1 MSVTFASF
9 VSCCFERIVI
19 ITAVYH
25 HILTA
30 ADENP
35 VCFARNRQ
43 QAPDGSI
50 ESAALFNEKGWG
62 AHSYQRSRSGCGAK
76 RKLHEK
82 VKAWMESDVKPL
94 MDFPDETE
102 WLLEEII
109 GRRYIHKVEANTNHH
124 PFLLLQDSKTLLSK
138 RFFTR

>member
-19 ITAVYH
+19 ITA
-25 HILTA
+25 
-30 ADENP
+30 
-35 VCFARNRQ
+35 
-43 QAPDGSI
+43 
-50 ESAALFNEKGWG
+50 
-62 AHSYQRSRSGCGAK
+62 
-76 RKLHEK
+76 
-82 VKAWMESDVKPL
+82 PL
-94 MDFPDETE
+94 MNFSDEIK

-109 GRRYIHKVEANTNHH
+109 GQRYNYKVEANTNHH

>member
-19 ITAVYH
+19 ITA
-25 HILTA
+25 
-30 ADENP
+30 
-35 VCFARNRQ
+35 
-43 QAPDGSI
+43 
-50 ESAALFNEKGWG
+50 
-62 AHSYQRSRSGCGAK
+62 
-76 RKLHEK
+76 
-82 VKAWMESDVKPL
+82 PL
-94 MDFPDETE
+94 MNFSDEIK

-109 GRRYIHKVEANTNHH
+109 GQRYNYKVEANTKPP